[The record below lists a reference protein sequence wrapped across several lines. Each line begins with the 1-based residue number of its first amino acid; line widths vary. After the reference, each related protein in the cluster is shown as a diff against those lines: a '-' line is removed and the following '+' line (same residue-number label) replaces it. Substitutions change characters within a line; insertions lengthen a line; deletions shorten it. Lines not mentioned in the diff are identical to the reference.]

1 MKYIKNQNMDNSLSD
16 EEEDFSSTSN
26 KEIESLED

>member
-26 KEIESLED
+26 KEMGSLED